1 MNSPEKADP
10 IKEVSLLIVAI
21 FIGLIGV
28 YLRFAEFAYSSEVA
42 DVIFLIAIVFAIKVV
57 LDLLKEK

>member
-10 IKEVSLLIVAI
+10 IKEVSLLIVAV
-21 FIGLIGV
+21 FIGLVGV

-42 DVIFLIAIVFAIKVV
+42 DVIFFIAVVFAIKVV
-57 LDLLKEK
+57 LDLMKEK